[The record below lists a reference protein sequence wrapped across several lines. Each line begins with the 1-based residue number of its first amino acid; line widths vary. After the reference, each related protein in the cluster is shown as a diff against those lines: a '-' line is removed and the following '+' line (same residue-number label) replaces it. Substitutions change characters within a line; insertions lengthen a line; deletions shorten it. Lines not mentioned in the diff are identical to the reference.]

1 MHDAELFES
10 TFLHYKDQSTVPKI
24 TELGFLAQS
33 AATLRRSEYTAF
45 LIHWFAE
52 TLQTGQFTDQWKLRN
67 EFAFA

>member
-52 TLQTGQFTDQWKLRN
+52 TLQTG
-67 EFAFA
+67 